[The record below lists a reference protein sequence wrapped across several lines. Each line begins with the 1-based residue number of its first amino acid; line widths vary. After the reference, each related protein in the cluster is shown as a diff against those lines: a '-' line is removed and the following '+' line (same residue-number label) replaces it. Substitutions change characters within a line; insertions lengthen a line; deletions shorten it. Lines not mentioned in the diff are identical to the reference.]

1 MTNVVETPLP
11 ARALRSMFVYRHR
24 QLAADLAALAR
35 AREIPAPS
43 R

>member
-1 MTNVVETPLP
+1 MTDVVETPLP
-11 ARALRSMFVYRHR
+11 ARVLRSMFVYRHR

-35 AREIPAPS
+35 ARDDQPGH